1 VGLLFGRLRQLHVY
15 LLDPAY
21 LACYLERPSSF
32 GEHIQHLSLIQYNE
46 AQPLNLPANREPTK
60 ILSKL
65 ERLTLVGINIVDA
78 MIEAL
83 TNMLDT
89 TNLTHISMLDG
100 GRRLEYD
107 EDFGVEAPRTCP
119 KLEHLALSLV
129 YPDDIEDYL
138 GDLLNANKHMKSL
151 HVQWY
156 GVLPSPQSLMDKIR
170 AIGPRLELLSLH
182 QGRQIELSSA
192 VLSSVSFQA
201 ICESCPNLRQIGI
214 RSDESSYFDNDPH
227 GEIEYF
233 IVSTDHAIEVT
244 YVRLT
249 LRRVPSN
256 FSKIYIWSFRLE
268 ENWTVGRL
276 TDDNERDPNI
286 MAMQV

>member
-1 VGLLFGRLRQLHVY
+1 
-15 LLDPAY
+15 
-21 LACYLERPSSF
+21 
-32 GEHIQHLSLIQYNE
+32 
-46 AQPLNLPANREPTK
+46 
-60 ILSKL
+60 
-65 ERLTLVGINIVDA
+65 
-78 MIEAL
+78 
-83 TNMLDT
+83 
-89 TNLTHISMLDG
+89 
-100 GRRLEYD
+100 
-107 EDFGVEAPRTCP
+107 
-119 KLEHLALSLV
+119 
-129 YPDDIEDYL
+129 
-138 GDLLNANKHMKSL
+138 
-151 HVQWY
+151 
-156 GVLPSPQSLMDKIR
+156 MDKIR

-214 RSDESSYFDNDPH
+214 QSDESSYFDNDPH

-244 YVRLT
+244 HVRLT

-268 ENWTVGRL
+268 ENWTVGHP

-286 MAMQV
+286 MAMQVQMVADKIFGTLHRHQSCPKLGAIVFGHIKAFPMKRDDISDDDDDDDEDTNVFHHGALPQFCSIKAERGAGLGRVTAIGVPVSRVLLRRTQPCTEVLNLDPVTDNWDRWAWQAIV